1 MPRDRGLAPV
11 ARISECLSL
20 SQLVPPSRERP
31 ALLRSR
37 FGRLR
42 RHAGAGVNP
51 FASIA
56 PADLEPSRE
65 SRRARPASPVP
76 LSVLLRE
83 FPSCSL
89 LETPASLYA
98 THITHSQTP
107 RCRCACRM
115 PCREPARRSCMPLY
129 PRSPLASWLLHSS
142 SANWKDHRL
151 LR

>member
-31 ALLRSR
+31 APLRSR

-51 FASIA
+51 FANIA
-56 PADLEPSRE
+56 PADREPSRE
-65 SRRARPASPVP
+65 ARRARPASPVP

-83 FPSCSL
+83 LPTCSL
-89 LETPASLYA
+89 LETPASRSA
-98 THITHSQTP
+98 AHTARIQTP
-107 RCRCACRM
+107 KCRSACRTTC
-115 PCREPARRSCMPLY
+115 PAPARGSYTPLC
-129 PRSPLASWLLHSS
+129 PGLL
-142 SANWKDHRL
+142 
-151 LR
+151 